1 MNIQEPKHIT
11 SSPWITLAI
20 LSCLGII
27 AMSAET
33 MVLPAIPDFIV
44 DLDISYEDSSWI
56 LAAPLVT
63 GAVMTPIAGK
73 LSDIYGKK
81 KVLLIILGVFILGLL
96 LGATATNFFSLVTAR
111 VMKGIGISMFPI
123 AFSIIR
129 DKFPPQRL
137 AIAQGIFSSTL
148 SGGSVIGL
156 IIGGVIVESFGWRA
170 IFLFLM
176 PVAIILFAIISKFV
190 HVKELGQQQMV
201 SNKATEFCCRFTHVR
216 QDILLTENTNSF
228 TSSSVSKDSL
238 DSKQKLSKSIDVKGA
253 ITLSITVT
261 SFLITLQF
269 LEEVGS
275 NNIVQIIIF
284 SVASIVSLFLFIKI
298 EKKASFPLI
307 DFKLLKN
314 RTILSANIINMIV
327 GLTAL
332 MVIYQS
338 LPILIQSPPPVGFG
352 GDATS
357 IANVQLPYMIVSLI
371 FSVASGF
378 VVSKFG
384 NLRPIIIGTI
394 VTTIGFFVLFMFHST
409 EASIAAVLVLVA
421 VGLALMQIGSVNVV
435 LTSTP
440 KQFSGISLGMNLL
453 IYLIGA
459 SVGPVIAGIY
469 LQADQVFVESQTAS
483 ISASFP
489 SLESYNLIFLTAAL
503 ISVSSVA
510 FAILLYRSASRQS
523 GDAEE
528 IGVTT

>member
-1 MNIQEPKHIT
+1 
-11 SSPWITLAI
+11 
-20 LSCLGII
+20 
-27 AMSAET
+27 
-33 MVLPAIPDFIV
+33 
-44 DLDISYEDSSWI
+44 
-56 LAAPLVT
+56 
-63 GAVMTPIAGK
+63 
-73 LSDIYGKK
+73 
-81 KVLLIILGVFILGLL
+81 
-96 LGATATNFFSLVTAR
+96 
-111 VMKGIGISMFPI
+111 
-123 AFSIIR
+123 
-129 DKFPPQRL
+129 
-137 AIAQGIFSSTL
+137 
-148 SGGSVIGL
+148 
-156 IIGGVIVESFGWRA
+156 
-170 IFLFLM
+170 
-176 PVAIILFAIISKFV
+176 
-190 HVKELGQQQMV
+190 MV

-314 RTILSANIINMIV
+314 RTILSANIINMTV
-327 GLTAL
+327 GL

-357 IANVQLPYMIVSLI
+357 IANVQLPYMVVSLI

-384 NLRPIIIGTI
+384 NLRPITIGTI

-510 FAILLYRSASRQS
+510 FAFLLYRSASRQS